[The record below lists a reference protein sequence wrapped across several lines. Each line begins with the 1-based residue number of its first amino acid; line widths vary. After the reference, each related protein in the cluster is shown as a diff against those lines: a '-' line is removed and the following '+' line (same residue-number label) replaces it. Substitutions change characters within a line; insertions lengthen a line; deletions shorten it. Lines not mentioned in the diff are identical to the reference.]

1 MFDDTPNDNLQVGP
15 TQPLPLRF
23 RLGSA
28 DKVPEGAVLMETLLE
43 GRMIARS
50 VVDAKG
56 GEALSGR
63 GEVTAPLLLQA
74 EERDGEI
81 RGRILALFP
90 VPEDQAR
97 DMLRSAGE
105 DPDEPWKESVPSF
118 EDESKPEIPE
128 GAVPMAAVLLGNV
141 RRFAAD
147 RQHPDDAQAEAASLF
162 QAILAGA
169 GKDADQKAIDDLLD
183 SI

>member
-1 MFDDTPNDNLQVGP
+1 MFDENPDGNLQVGP

-28 DKVPEGAVLMETLLE
+28 DRIPEGAVLMETLLE
-43 GRMIARS
+43 GRTIARG

-74 EERDGEI
+74 EEHDGEI

-90 VPEDQAR
+90 MPEDQVQ
-97 DMLRSAGE
+97 DILRADEE
-105 DPDEPWKESVPSF
+105 DDDEPWKASVPSF
-118 EDESKPEIPE
+118 EDESKREIPE
-128 GAVPMAAVLLGNV
+128 GAIPMAAVLLGNV

-147 RQHPDDAQAEAASLF
+147 RQHPDDPQAEAASLF